1 VRVPAP
7 RPAAGRAGSGPAP
20 RFRTS
25 AALAVA
31 VAGALGA
38 WAPPAPTAPT
48 ASRDAGSPVPTPTT
62 TASRSPALTTAPGGS
77 KGPELLL
84 LADAEGT
91 RTLSLLRQSGDC
103 VALPLPDPSTV
114 AVVPTTDGG
123 LVALLADGQVFE
135 TPRGVPGLR
144 AGDRWRSLL
153 LAGTGELPAGTIVFF
168 GASLSPDGT
177 TLAAIARPTDT
188 EAPGALV
195 LVAPGRG
202 RRDVLPLGGQSAGT
216 PPAWIDDE
224 RVAILQRDRFD
235 RTYLAIVA
243 TAGRAIVDRI
253 SLRALDF
260 RTSGDTRAAV
270 VLGDE
275 GRLLVGSTTDV
286 VEGRA
291 APDGGPA
298 TPAADRTRG
307 GLALDDDGR
316 RLAVAV
322 DEGDDGPGRIAVYE
336 RVGDTWRAGV
346 RLAAPA
352 GSHGGFIAWLP

>member
-1 VRVPAP
+1 V
-7 RPAAGRAGSGPAP
+7 
-20 RFRTS
+20 
-25 AALAVA
+25 
-31 VAGALGA
+31 ALGA
-38 WAPPAPTAPT
+38 CAPAAPTPNEGAGSPAPTLAIG
-48 ASRDAGSPVPTPTT
+48 ASG
-62 TASRSPALTTAPGGS
+62 SPALTTPPGGS
-77 KGPELLL
+77 TGPELLL
-84 LADAEGT
+84 LADADGT
-91 RTLSLLRQSGDC
+91 RTLSLLRPSGDW

-114 AVVPTTDGG
+114 AVVPTTDGR
-123 LVALLADGQVFE
+123 LVALLADGRAFE
-135 TPRGVPGLR
+135 TSRGAPGLR
-144 AGDRWRSLL
+144 AGDRWRPLL
-153 LAGTGELPAGTIVFF
+153 LAGTGELPPGTLVFL

-177 TLAAIARPTDT
+177 TLAAIARPPDA

-224 RVAILQRDRFD
+224 RVAVLQRDRFD

-243 TAGRAIVDRI
+243 TAGGASDDRI

-260 RTSGDTRAAV
+260 RTSGDARAAV

-275 GRLLVGSTTDV
+275 GRLLVGSTADLL
-286 VEGRA
+286 EGRA

-298 TPAADRTRG
+298 TSTGDRPRG
-307 GLALDDDGR
+307 GLALDDEGR

-336 RVGDTWRAGV
+336 RVGDSWRAGV